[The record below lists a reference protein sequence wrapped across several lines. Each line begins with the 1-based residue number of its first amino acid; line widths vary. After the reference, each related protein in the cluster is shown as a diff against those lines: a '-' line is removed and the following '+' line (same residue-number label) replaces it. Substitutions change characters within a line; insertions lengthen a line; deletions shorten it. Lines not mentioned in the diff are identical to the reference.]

1 MTNEQKI
8 AIKGY
13 VGKWIG
19 YYMKLLQ
26 NKDMFL
32 EQPDKLPNGLDMDG
46 ETVYRDNT
54 DKQDTQE
61 LLKFLQTKDISEAD
75 FLNECGELRK
85 DTIMENWYNALFR
98 FTDEDIRNSVNKGL
112 SLVGEDVV
120 YGAGFSEKVVL
131 EKVESLFKSRQA
143 GKQLQST
150 LDEIKKLIGV
160 CETLANEHKL
170 TFDLR
175 ICDTDF
181 EYKQINSGG
190 YWYSSSRNC

>member
-1 MTNEQKI
+1 MSWISNEVRQKGA
-8 AIKGY
+8 AILRLG
-13 VGKWIG
+13 V
-19 YYMKLLQ
+19 
-26 NKDMFL
+26 
-32 EQPDKLPNGLDMDG
+32 PNGLDMDG
-46 ETVYRDNT
+46 ETVYRVNT

-98 FTDEDIRNSVNKGL
+98 FTDEEIRNSVNKGL
-112 SLVGEDVV
+112 NLVGEDVV

-160 CETLANEHKL
+160 CETLANEHRL
-170 TFDLR
+170 TFDLS
-175 ICDTDF
+175 ICNTDF
-181 EYKQINSGG
+181 EYKQANSGG